1 MKGGKQIVLRATEG
15 ITFRVQEGKDEIVI
29 EAINEDKSPISSS
42 NYQTPYIPEG
52 YVHLKGTWK
61 DGLVI
66 QNKVDGSIFTWIPAG
81 FLDGDA
87 TIDGKNFN
95 EKFGRR
101 NFYNSDFSESG
112 YHEEVNQEF
121 IESVKKHGGC
131 YISSCHASKENGKL
145 VFKKG
150 NMPWVNINYYDAENA
165 AASYAKD
172 SKDVVSIITN
182 GAVFDSMLSWIVKA
196 EAKTLD
202 EVVKDSISWGNYW
215 NSLKSPKKVMLT
227 GSNEKWCACNIYD
240 IAGNV
245 DEWTSEKYKNSR
257 RVLRGGGCS
266 NNSINWPAADRGDN
280 DPSYDY
286 SDTSF
291 RAVLYLK

>member
-1 MKGGKQIVLRATEG
+1 MKNGKRIVLEAEEG

-29 EAINEDKSPISSS
+29 RAIIEQLHSDYSGSYNNPK
-42 NYQTPYIPEG
+42 IPEG
-52 YVHLKGTWK
+52 YVHLQGTWRE
-61 DGLVI
+61 GFVI
-66 QNKVDGSIFTWIPAG
+66 QNRADGSIFTWIPVDYLYDTG
-81 FLDGDA
+81 TLDG
-87 TIDGKNFN
+87 KKFV

-112 YHEEVNQEF
+112 YHEEVNKEF
-121 IESVKKHGGC
+121 IKSVKKHGGC

-150 NMPWVNINYYDAENA
+150 NMPWVNINYYDAEKA

-202 EVVKDSISWGNYW
+202 EVVKDSTSWGNYW
-215 NSLKSPKKVMLT
+215 NSPNSPHKVMPT

-245 DEWTSEKYKNSR
+245 DEWTSEEYVNSR
-257 RVLRGGGCS
+257 RVLRGGYYLFSG
-266 NNSINWPAADRGDN
+266 NIWPAAFRN
-280 DPSYDY
+280 FHNPYFYCIS
-286 SDTSF
+286 TSF